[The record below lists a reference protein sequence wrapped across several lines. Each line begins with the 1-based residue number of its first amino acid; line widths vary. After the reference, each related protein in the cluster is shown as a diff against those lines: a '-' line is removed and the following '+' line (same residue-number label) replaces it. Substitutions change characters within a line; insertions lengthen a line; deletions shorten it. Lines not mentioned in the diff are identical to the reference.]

1 MPQWLERLPLSL
13 IQLAMRI
20 GVGAVFFNAGLLKYN
35 SWEFTVK
42 LFEDEYKVPLL
53 APAVAAQIAM
63 VQELTL
69 PVFLFLGLATRVA
82 TVPMLGM
89 IAVIQTFVYPNA
101 WTEHLVW
108 SSILVF
114 LLTRGPGLLSLDHL
128 VDRYFALPA
137 GDGAEVVSRPRV
149 ESLPERSTDPGREI
163 STRASDNV
171 TAAPRCRL

>member
-1 MPQWLERLPLSL
+1 MRGMWLATRQWLERVPLSL
-13 IQLAMRI
+13 IQVAMRI

-53 APAVAAQIAM
+53 DPAVAARLAM

-69 PVFLFLGLATRVA
+69 PVLLLVGLATRAA

-114 LLTRGPGLLSLDHL
+114 LLTRGPGILSLDHL
-128 VDRYFALPA
+128 VDRYFA
-137 GDGAEVVSRPRV
+137 AERQH
-149 ESLPERSTDPGREI
+149 L
-163 STRASDNV
+163 
-171 TAAPRCRL
+171 